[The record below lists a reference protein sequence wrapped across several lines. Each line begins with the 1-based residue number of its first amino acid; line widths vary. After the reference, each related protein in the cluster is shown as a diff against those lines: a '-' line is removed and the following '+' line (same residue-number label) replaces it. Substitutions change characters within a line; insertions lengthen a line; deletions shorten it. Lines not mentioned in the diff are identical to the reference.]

1 MSDPT
6 SIELP
11 SGSLKERCERFG
23 IPWLDEAPE
32 LDLELAARL
41 SPDTA
46 VRLRIVPY
54 AVKDGWARAI
64 MADPM
69 DLSAADEAS
78 ASLGLPVQREG
89 IDTERFNDLVRR
101 AYGTTAARMAEDLAG
116 EAEEN
121 DYEHNL
127 DAIEADDIHRMA
139 EQPTLINLVN
149 LLLIEAIQSRTSD
162 VHVEPFESE
171 LKIKYRIDGELVEQS
186 PPPKHLQPR

>member
-1 MSDPT
+1 MTPHQSSSRRDHSKSVASGLAFLGLTRPPNWIWNSRRDSHPT
-6 SIELP
+6 P
-11 SGSLKERCERFG
+11 
-23 IPWLDEAPE
+23 P
-32 LDLELAARL
+32 
-41 SPDTA
+41 

-116 EAEEN
+116 EAEDN

-186 PPPKHLQPR
+186 PRRSTCNPH